1 MDSARLTIHKSQLD
15 KTQNVN
21 CILPFIKPFLTL
33 VGEGFCM
40 KNFIIGLC
48 YNKWYNNKINIT
60 PWIVELKRGDTLV
73 K

>member
-1 MDSARLTIHKSQLD
+1 MIAS

-21 CILPFIKPFLTL
+21 FILFVSNPFSLRWER
-33 VGEGFCM
+33 VFCM
-40 KNFIIGLC
+40 ESFIIGLC

-60 PWIVELKRGDTLV
+60 PWIVGLKRGDTLV